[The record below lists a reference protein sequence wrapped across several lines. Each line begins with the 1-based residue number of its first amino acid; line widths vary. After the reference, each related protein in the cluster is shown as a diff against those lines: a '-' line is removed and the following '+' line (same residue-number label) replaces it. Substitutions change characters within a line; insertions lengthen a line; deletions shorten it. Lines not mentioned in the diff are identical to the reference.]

1 MEIRELKTFCS
12 VIENKSFTKAGS
24 EVHLSQPT
32 VSLQIKS
39 LEREFGVKLL
49 DRMDRGVVSTAEG
62 EILYQHA
69 KEILAKVDQIK
80 SDLSESSGHKVA
92 GSLTIGTG
100 VTVGEGLM
108 PLLLGSFKKS
118 YPAVDVVLRIL
129 DTAEIIRQMLDYKLD
144 VGIVGADLSEKDL
157 ALEKFTEDN
166 LVLIASPS
174 HPWAKRASVT
184 LDEVIKELFIIR
196 EDGSG
201 TRMSI
206 RKKLKE
212 RGIGESELKVVME
225 LGSTGAIKHAVMGG
239 EGVSIINQKSASYEV
254 NAGLLCEIPIDDFEI
269 KKEYYLA
276 LHKRRTKSKQL
287 KAFIQF
293 LKDY

>member
-1 MEIRELKTFCS
+1 MEIRELKTFCA

-49 DRMDRGVVSTAEG
+49 DRMDRGVIATTEG

-80 SDLSESSGHKVA
+80 SDLSESSGNKIA
-92 GSLTIGTG
+92 GRLTIGTG

-108 PLLLGSFKKS
+108 PLLLGSFKKNH
-118 YPAVDVVLRIL
+118 PAVEVVLRIL

-157 ALEKFTEDN
+157 VLEKFAEDN
-166 LVLIASPS
+166 LVLIAPPS
-174 HPWAKRASVT
+174 HSWAKRTAVS
-184 LDEVIKELFIIR
+184 LDEVVKEPFLIR

-201 TRMSI
+201 TRISI

-212 RGIGESELKVVME
+212 RGISEGDLKVVLE
-225 LGSTGAIKHAVMGG
+225 LGSTGAIKHAVMGS
-239 EGVSIINQKSASYEV
+239 EGISIINQKSARYEV
-254 NAGLLCEIPIDDFEI
+254 KAGLLLEIPIDDFEI
-269 KKEYYLA
+269 KKDYYLA
-276 LHKRRTKSKQL
+276 LHRRRTKSKQL
-287 KAFIQF
+287 EAFLQF
-293 LKDY
+293 LKQY

>member
-1 MEIRELKTFCS
+1 MEIRELKTFCA

-49 DRMDRGVVSTAEG
+49 DRMDRGVIATTEG

-80 SDLSESSGHKVA
+80 SDLSESSGNKIA
-92 GSLTIGTG
+92 GRLTIGTG

-118 YPAVDVVLRIL
+118 YPAVEVVLRIL

-144 VGIVGADLSEKDL
+144 VGIVGADINEKDL
-157 ALEKFTEDN
+157 VLEKFTEDN
-166 LVLIASPS
+166 LVLIAPPS
-174 HPWAKRASVT
+174 HPWAKRASVS
-184 LDEVIKELFIIR
+184 LDEVVKEPFIIR

-201 TRMSI
+201 TRISI
-206 RKKLKE
+206 RKKLKV
-212 RGIGESELKVVME
+212 RGIGESDLKVVLE

-239 EGVSIINQKSASYEV
+239 EGVSIINQKSARYEV
-254 NAGLLCEIPIDDFEI
+254 KAGLLLEISIDDFEI
-269 KKEYYLA
+269 KKDYYLA
-276 LHKRRTKSKQL
+276 LHRRRTKSKQL
-287 KAFIQF
+287 RAFLQF
-293 LKDY
+293 LKQY